1 MPIVK
6 SKIKRSRALG
16 VPLTDKAA
24 RYMERRSYGPGD
36 HGHARRRPDSDYKL
50 RLQEKQRL
58 RAQYNIGEV
67 QLRRALGRASRR
79 PEKTGDALLTELE
92 TRLDAVVLRAGF
104 ARTIYQARQA
114 VSHGHI
120 RVDGKKVDKPSYRL
134 RPGQVVEIADR
145 SKNLLPFTAA
155 ASGEYTAIVPAYLA
169 VDTAALRARLERL
182 PARPE
187 IPVSCDERLVVE
199 YYSR

>member
-24 RYMERRSYGPGD
+24 RHMERRSHGPGE
-36 HGHARRRPDSDYKL
+36 HGRTRRRPDSDYKL
-50 RLQEKQRL
+50 RLREKQRL
-58 RAQYNIGEV
+58 RAQYNIGET
-67 QLRRALGRASRR
+67 QLRRAFDRAGRS
-79 PEKTGDALLTELE
+79 PGKTGDALLTELE
-92 TRLDAVVLRAGF
+92 TRLDALVLRAGF

-134 RPGQVVEIADR
+134 HPGQVVEIADR
-145 SKNLLPFTAA
+145 SKNLLPFLAA
-155 ASGEYTAIVPAYLA
+155 ASGEYAAIVPDYLA
-169 VDTAALRARLERL
+169 VDIASLRARLERL
-182 PARPE
+182 PARTE

>member
-1 MPIVK
+1 MPKVK
-6 SKIKRSRALG
+6 SKVKRSRALG

-24 RYMERRSYGPGD
+24 RHMQRRSYGPGD
-36 HGHARRRPDSDYKL
+36 HGRARKRADSDYKL

-58 RAQYNIGEV
+58 RAQYNISET
-67 QLRRALGRASRR
+67 QLRRALGHAARR

-104 ARTIYQARQA
+104 ARTIYQARQH

-120 RVDGKKVDKPSYRL
+120 RVDGQKVDKPSYRL
-134 RPGQVVEIADR
+134 RPGQVVEAAER
-145 SKNLLPFTAA
+145 SKNLVPFVIA
-155 ASGEYTAIVPAYLA
+155 ASGASAAIVPPYLD
-169 VDTAALRARLERL
+169 VDTAALRARLKRL

-187 IPVSCDERLVVE
+187 IPVTCDERLVVE